1 MKIFNIVIVL
11 LTAFFITSCA
21 SNTQPYSVVS
31 EEAWF
36 LEADGF
42 KNALLPM
49 YCIANKNDKG
59 TAAQP
64 RCFKAK
70 KY

>member
-1 MKIFNIVIVL
+1 MMKIFNIVIVL
-11 LTAFFITSCA
+11 LTAFFIASC

-36 LEADGF
+36 LESDGL
-42 KNALLPM
+42 KGVYLPM